1 MYIHIGLH
9 PARDEAIKPA
19 MITAMKE
26 FARAAA
32 SQPGNIQ
39 AYTIKDQRSDRLAG
53 ITIWES
59 QEFFEAALTALRD
72 SIDGVPF
79 DEWQSGPTD
88 VLLADVVFNP
98 RDEA

>member
-1 MYIHIGLH
+1 MYIHIGMH
-9 PARDEAIKPA
+9 PARDEAIKPTMIAA
-19 MITAMKE
+19 MTE

-32 SQPGNIQ
+32 AQPGNIQ

-59 QEFFEAALTALRD
+59 QADFEAALPALRE

-88 VLLADVVFNP
+88 VVLADVVFNP
-98 RDEA
+98 RDKA